1 MVLITNVYRYASDG
15 DESRLHFRQAEGSI
29 PTADELEKMGIRV
42 FMGGDLQ
49 TTGSLVTINTPSE

>member
-42 FMGGDLQ
+42 FMGG
-49 TTGSLVTINTPSE
+49 